1 MITFLGTPSEAQ
13 VLGADLDTA
22 FRQDLGLNG
31 HFYRGFPIISSSEGG
46 IKLDALLCTEECGVS
61 IIHFNNERTITE
73 DFVDHVDEVHLKVT
87 ARLSELK
94 ELTKNRRLVVPVNSI
109 TYAPLVPNNF
119 DEDLADSVNLCRT
132 PEQVIDSVRSETL
145 NDSSLLQATLSRL
158 QSLSGLKKAKK
169 RSYITKQDSKGAVL
183 KKLENELATLDIS
196 QTRAVLENIEGVQRI
211 RGLAGSGKTVVLAR
225 KVAHIHSQNPNWKIA
240 ITFNSR
246 SLKEQFKR
254 LISQFY
260 EDATGELPDWKMVN
274 IIHAWGS
281 PKTTGMYYEA
291 CCANNIKYYDYSAA
305 KRISSAYGQEFET
318 VCELFL
324 EQSTDLKPIYD
335 LILIDEA
342 QDFSAAFLKIC
353 YEMLSEPKKLI
364 YAYDELQNLG
374 DSGMLSP
381 DEIWGLDEGGN
392 PIVTFDKA
400 AQDIILDTCYRNPS
414 NILTAAHALGFGI
427 YHEPMIQ
434 MFDYPELWSEIG
446 YEVTEGQLKENEHV
460 RLSRTTHSSPALLK
474 GHNTPDDILQV
485 LNFDSTNS
493 QAEWIAQQ
501 IEKNIKEDEIL
512 ASDIVVIHPNAMKLR
527 NEVGYLRNLLFEKE
541 INSSI
546 AGITASPDEFFSDNS
561 ITFTSI
567 YRAKGNEAAM
577 VYIMHAEYCNTEY
590 ELSKKRNILF
600 TAMTRTKAWLRICG
614 VGSRFEGLISEYKKV
629 QENNFSLNFRYP
641 TEDERL
647 KMRVVNRDMTSSEKR
662 RVNAAKRSA
671 ENLSNLLDG
680 EVSLEDIPEAV
691 RNALLAK
698 LSQGK

>member
-1 MITFLGTPSEAQ
+1 MITFLGTPAEAQ
-13 VLGADLDTA
+13 VLGADLDKL

-46 IKLDALLCTEECGVS
+46 IKLDALLCTEECGVT
-61 IIHFNNERTITE
+61 IIHFHNERTITE

-94 ELTKNRRLVVPVNSI
+94 ELTKNRRLVVPVNSV
-109 TYAPLVPNNF
+109 TYAPLIPNSF
-119 DEDLADSVNLCRT
+119 DQEIADLVNLCRT
-132 PEQVIDSVRSETL
+132 PDKVLEAVKTETL
-145 NDSSLLQATLSRL
+145 VNPKLLKPTLSRL

-169 RSYITKQDSKGAVL
+169 RSYITKEDSKGAVL

-260 EDATGELPDWKMVN
+260 EDATGELPDWNMVN

-291 CCANNIKYYDYSAA
+291 CCANNIKYYDYSSA
-305 KRISSAYGQEFET
+305 KQVASGYGTEFES

-324 EQSTDLKPIYD
+324 EQSTEFKPIYD

-353 YEMLSEPKKLI
+353 FEMLTEPKKLI

-381 DEIWGLDEGGN
+381 DEIWGVDDEGN
-392 PIVTFDKA
+392 PVVTFDKA

-446 YEVTEGQLKENEHV
+446 YEVVNGNLKENAQV
-460 RLSRTTHSSPALLK
+460 KLSRTTHSSPALLK
-474 GHNTPDDILQV
+474 GHNTPEDILQIQA
-485 LNFDSTNS
+485 FDSS
-493 QAEWIAQQ
+493 ADQAEWIAQQ
-501 IEKNIKEDEIL
+501 IEKNIREDEIL

-577 VYIMHAEYCNTEY
+577 VYIMHSEYCNSEY

-614 VGSRFEGLISEYKKV
+614 VGARFDGLVDEYKKIK
-629 QENNFSLNFRYP
+629 ENNFTLDFRYP
-641 TEDERL
+641 TEAERQ

-680 EVSLEDIPEAV
+680 EVSLEDIPEEV
-691 RNALLAK
+691 RKALLSK
-698 LSQGK
+698 LSQG